1 MIQFPMVYVFT
12 ITALRVNFPMV
23 YVFTIT
29 ALRVNFTQCSY
40 IVMVSSISTIF
51 TSNYHHQ
58 KPIKWTLPYSGK
70 LSGEKTFMNFAVLWL
85 YTKVFSAKFGAW
97 HPLAQQK
104 RAIHESF
111 LCENCIFHQKV
122 FSLESFPLYGTFQ
135 LGFKQ
140 VRHEMYFVFLFCFI
154 SKCYIEPRL
163 ISYVS
168 GGSKFNDIHRITC
181 QLRWVW
187 LTPSG

>member
-1 MIQFPMVYVFT
+1 MVYVFT

-111 LCENCIFHQKV
+111 LCEIVFFTRKFSPSKVSHYTVLFSWVLNKWGMKCI
-122 FSLESFPLYGTFQ
+122 LY
-135 LGFKQ
+135 
-140 VRHEMYFVFLFCFI
+140 FCFASSQNAI
-154 SKCYIEPRL
+154 LSQ
-163 ISYVS
+163 
-168 GGSKFNDIHRITC
+168 D
-181 QLRWVW
+181 
-187 LTPSG
+187 

>member
-1 MIQFPMVYVFT
+1 MKLRYLGGPGHPITFLNIQHSPVSLWFQACPHFWHMIQ
-12 ITALRVNFPMV
+12 FPMV

-70 LSGEKTFMNFAVLWL
+70 LSREKTFMNFAVLWL

-97 HPLAQQK
+97 HPLARQK

-111 LCENCIFHQKV
+111 LCEIVFFTRKFSPSKV
-122 FSLESFPLYGTFQ
+122 SHYTVLFS
-135 LGFKQ
+135 
-140 VRHEMYFVFLFCFI
+140 
-154 SKCYIEPRL
+154 
-163 ISYVS
+163 
-168 GGSKFNDIHRITC
+168 
-181 QLRWVW
+181 
-187 LTPSG
+187 